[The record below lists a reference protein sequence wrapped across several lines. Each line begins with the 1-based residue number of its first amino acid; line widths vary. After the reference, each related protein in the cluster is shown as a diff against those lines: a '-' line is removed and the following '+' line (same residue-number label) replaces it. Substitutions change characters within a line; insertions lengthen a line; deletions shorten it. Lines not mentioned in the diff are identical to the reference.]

1 MKAIT
6 QDYSL
11 EYAKQLDHMDELAHL
26 REEFYVP
33 DGMIYLDG
41 NSLGLISKRAERT
54 MLEMLESWKTQTID
68 GWTQG
73 ARPWFFLPESLS
85 KQMAALVGADAEEVI
100 ITGSTSTNIHQLVS
114 TFYQP
119 SGNRTKIMATDLDFP
134 TDIYALQSQLRLKGY
149 DPETHLIRVASR
161 DGRMIEEDDII
172 AAMSEEISVI
182 LLPTVLYRSGQLLDI
197 KRLTAEAHA
206 RGIIIGFDGCHSVGS
221 IPHYFSD
228 WDVDFALWCNYKYL
242 NGGPGGVASLYV
254 NKKHFGRVPGLT
266 GWYSSNKSK
275 QFDMEHNLT
284 VEHTAGA
291 YQIGTP
297 HIFSIA
303 PLIGALEI
311 FEMTSI
317 EQIREKS
324 LHISRYMVEL
334 INHELPGLGYVL
346 ANPQEDDRRGGHI
359 SLEHDEAIRI
369 CKALKQNHV
378 IPDYRSPNV
387 VRLAPVALY
396 TTYADVWQTV
406 QILKNIIVEKQ
417 YEAFDT
423 KRGVVA

>member
-6 QDYSL
+6 EDYTL
-11 EYAKQLDHMDELAHL
+11 DYAKQLDQMDELAHL
-26 REEFYVP
+26 REEFILP
-33 DGMIYLDG
+33 EGMTYLDG
-41 NSLGLISKRAERT
+41 NSLGLMSKRAERT
-54 MLEMLESWKTQTID
+54 MLEIIESWKTQTIE

-73 ARPWFFLPESLS
+73 ERPWFFLPEALS
-85 KQMAALVGADAEEVI
+85 EKMRVLVGAEPGEVS
-100 ITGSTSTNIHQLVS
+100 ITGSTSTNIHQLVA

-119 SGNRTKIMATDLDFP
+119 EGKRTKIMATELDFP
-134 TDIYALQSQLRLKGY
+134 TDIYALQSQLRLKGF
-149 DPETHLIRVASR
+149 DPETNLVRVTSR
-161 DGRMIEEDDII
+161 NGRLIEEDDII
-172 AAMSEEISVI
+172 AAMSDEIALI

-197 KRLTAEAHA
+197 KRLTAEAHD
-206 RGIIIGFDGCHSVGS
+206 RGILIGFDGCHSVGS
-221 IPHYFSD
+221 IPHYFSE

-242 NGGPGGVASLYV
+242 NGGPGSVASLYV
-254 NKKHFGRVPGLT
+254 NKKHFGRTPGLT

-275 QFDMEHNLT
+275 QFDMDHTLT
-284 VEHTAGA
+284 VEYTAGA

-311 FEMTSI
+311 FELTSI
-317 EQIREKS
+317 EAIRKKS
-324 LHISRYMVEL
+324 LQITKYMIQL
-334 INHELPGLGYVL
+334 IDHELQGLGFSV
-346 ANPQEDDRRGGHI
+346 ANPLEDERRCGHV

-369 CKALKQNHV
+369 CKALKQNHI
-378 IPDYRSPNV
+378 IPDYRAPNV

-396 TTYADVWQTV
+396 TTYEDVWKTV

-423 KRGVVA
+423 QRGVVA

>member
-6 QDYSL
+6 KDFSL
-11 EYAKQLDHMDELAHL
+11 DYAKQLDASDALAPL
-26 REEFYVP
+26 RNEFYVN
-33 DGMIYLDG
+33 DDLIYLDG
-41 NSLGLISKRAERT
+41 NSLGLISKRSERT
-54 MLEMLESWKTQTID
+54 MFELLESWKTHNID

-73 ARPWFFLPESLS
+73 ERPWFFLPESLS
-85 KQMAALVGADAEEVI
+85 KQMAALVGAEAEEVI
-100 ITGSTSTNIHQLVS
+100 ITGSTSSNIHQLVS

-119 SGNRTKIMATDLDFP
+119 QGKRTKIMATELDFP
-134 TDIYALQSQLRLKGY
+134 TDIYALQSQLRLKGF
-149 DPETHLIRVASR
+149 DPDQHLIRVTSR

-172 AAMSEEISVI
+172 AAMSEEVALI
-182 LLPTVLYRSGQLLDI
+182 LLPTVLYRSGQLLDMQ
-197 KRLTAEAHA
+197 RLTAEAHA
-206 RGIIIGFDGCHSVGS
+206 RGILIGFDGCHSVGS
-221 IPHYFSD
+221 IPHYLSD

-254 NKKHFGRVPGLT
+254 NKKHFGRIPGLT
-266 GWYSSNKSK
+266 GWYSSNKNK
-275 QFDMEHNLT
+275 QFDMEHSLT
-284 VEHTAGA
+284 VEQTAGA

-303 PLIGALEI
+303 PLIGSLEI
-311 FEMTSI
+311 FEMTTI
-317 EQIREKS
+317 EDIRRKS
-324 LHISRYMVEL
+324 LHISRYMIDL
-334 INHELPGLGYVL
+334 INEELQGLGYTI
-346 ANPQEDDRRGGHI
+346 ANPMDDARRGGHI
-359 SLEHDEAIRI
+359 SLEHDEAVRI

-396 TTYADVWQTV
+396 TTYEDVWKTV
-406 QILKNIIVEKQ
+406 QILKSIIVEKQ